1 MSYIPGGQTGMKF
14 FSRIFYAAASKT
26 TQNILPV

>member
-14 FSRIFYAAASKT
+14 FKKVFYSAASKT
-26 TQNILPV
+26 TEKILPI